1 MRTAEPRIQ
10 ITDPPRYVFTTGTL
24 FPIAFKPS
32 PNTISTKNAGTRLF
46 GTHPVNMHAA
56 VSARMRTYNGSGN
69 PATLKSFILNL
80 SVFFKMS
87 SLKMSSL
94 KTPDRVA
101 SVIHG
106 LLQTPDDHVISG
118 PVIHLHMYPV
128 ADLMPQKCPSER
140 GLGTDQSL

>member
-1 MRTAEPRIQ
+1 VRIAEPRIQ

-32 PNTISTKNAGTRLF
+32 PNTINTKNAGTRLF
-46 GTHPVNMHAA
+46 GTQPVNMHAA
-56 VSARMRTYNGSGN
+56 VSARIRTYNGSGN

-80 SVFFKMS
+80 S
-87 SLKMSSL
+87 LSSL
-94 KTPDRVA
+94 KTPDRIA

-106 LLQTPDDHVISG
+106 LLQTLDDHVISG

-128 ADLMPQKCPSER
+128 ADLMPQKCPSQR

>member
-1 MRTAEPRIQ
+1 MRIAEPRIQ

-32 PNTISTKNAGTRLF
+32 PNTINTKNAGTRLF
-46 GTHPVNMHAA
+46 GTQPVNMHAA
-56 VSARMRTYNGSGN
+56 VSARIRTYNGSGN

-80 SVFFKMS
+80 S
-87 SLKMSSL
+87 LSSL
-94 KTPDRVA
+94 KTPDRIA

-106 LLQTPDDHVISG
+106 LLQTLDDHVISG

-128 ADLMPQKCPSER
+128 ADLMPQKCPSQR

>member
-1 MRTAEPRIQ
+1 MRIAEPRIQ

-32 PNTISTKNAGTRLF
+32 PNTINTKNAGTRIF
-46 GTHPVNMHAA
+46 GTQPVNMHAA
-56 VSARMRTYNGSGN
+56 VSARMRTYNGSGK

-80 SVFFKMS
+80 S
-87 SLKMSSL
+87 LSSL
-94 KTPDRVA
+94 KTPDRIA

-106 LLQTPDDHVISG
+106 LLQTLDDHVISG

-128 ADLMPQKCPSER
+128 ADLMPQKCPSKR

>member
-1 MRTAEPRIQ
+1 MRIAEPRIQ

-32 PNTISTKNAGTRLF
+32 PNTINTKNAGTRLF
-46 GTHPVNMHAA
+46 GTQPVNMHAA

-80 SVFFKMS
+80 S
-87 SLKMSSL
+87 LSSL

-106 LLQTPDDHVISG
+106 LLQTLDDHIISRSVIY
-118 PVIHLHMYPV
+118 LHMYPV
-128 ADLMPQKCPSER
+128 TDLMP
-140 GLGTDQSL
+140 

>member
-1 MRTAEPRIQ
+1 MRIAEPRIQ

-46 GTHPVNMHAA
+46 GTQPVNMHAA

-80 SVFFKMS
+80 S
-87 SLKMSSL
+87 LSSL
-94 KTPDRVA
+94 KTPDRIA

-106 LLQTPDDHVISG
+106 LLQTLDDYVISG

-128 ADLMPQKCPSER
+128 ADLMPQKCPSKR

>member
-1 MRTAEPRIQ
+1 MRIAEPRIQ
-10 ITDPPRYVFTTGTL
+10 ITEPPRYVFTTGTL

-32 PNTISTKNAGTRLF
+32 PNTINTKNAGTRLF
-46 GTHPVNMHAA
+46 GTQPVNMHAA

-80 SVFFKMS
+80 S
-87 SLKMSSL
+87 LSSL
-94 KTPDRVA
+94 KTPDRIA

-106 LLQTPDDHVISG
+106 LLQTLDDHIISRS
-118 PVIHLHMYPV
+118 VIHLHMYPV
-128 ADLMPQKCPSER
+128 TDLMPQKCPSER